1 MTPEETLEFIQLKS
15 AELQVDFPLDPP
27 TIARV
32 TEVSG
37 GLPLA
42 TQWIIGQYKKSRRLD
57 LVLESAKSTD
67 SPVLEFSFRNIW
79 GLLTP
84 EARTILAIISIFD
97 GPPSLQ
103 QLTVAT
109 EMPSERIERALSD
122 LAEVTLVNQ
131 TPPREDGQTLFT
143 ALPITLAFARNELT
157 AMGDFELRSRQRLQ
171 RFNEQM
177 ELQAS
182 EIARFRGEFDR
193 YGIETPNEKRAAIL
207 CRQAESAMFS
217 GNAEGAELLFKQ
229 AKELAPQ
236 SAYVLARAASYELAC
251 NRVGLALER
260 ATEACRR
267 AGNRTGA
274 LCYSVKA
281 RVLDVQRDKTGRV
294 KALNKALTFDPDD
307 TVLRHQYGVAL
318 SRVGREKEAVDQF
331 SKIIEVEEGR
341 SPARETLVM
350 ALTTRIINLRR
361 LGRSAEAEAD
371 IARARQVI
379 AQYPHLSHVASKL
392 DELDAGD
399 AS

>member
-1 MTPEETLEFIQLKS
+1 M
-15 AELQVDFPLDPP
+15 
-27 TIARV
+27 
-32 TEVSG
+32 
-37 GLPLA
+37 
-42 TQWIIGQYKKSRRLD
+42 
-57 LVLESAKSTD
+57 
-67 SPVLEFSFRNIW
+67 
-79 GLLTP
+79 
-84 EARTILAIISIFD
+84 SIFD

-109 EMPSERIERALSD
+109 EMPSEWIERALSD
-122 LAEVTLVNQ
+122 LVEVTLVNR

-157 AMGDFELRSRQRLQ
+157 VMGDFELRSRQRLQ

-229 AKELAPQ
+229 ARELAPQ
-236 SAYVLARAASYELAC
+236 SAYVLARAASYELAS

-260 ATEACRR
+260 AAEACRR
-267 AGNRTGA
+267 AGKRTGA

-281 RVLDVQRDKTGRV
+281 RVLDVQHDKAGRV
-294 KALNKALTFDPDD
+294 EALEKALTFDPDD

-318 SRVGREKEAVDQF
+318 SRVGREREAVDQF
-331 SKIIEVEEGR
+331 SKIIAVEESR
-341 SPARETLVM
+341 SPA
-350 ALTTRIINLRR
+350 
-361 LGRSAEAEAD
+361 
-371 IARARQVI
+371 ARDTCDG
-379 AQYPHLSHVASKL
+379 P
-392 DELDAGD
+392 DDANHQP
-399 AS
+399 